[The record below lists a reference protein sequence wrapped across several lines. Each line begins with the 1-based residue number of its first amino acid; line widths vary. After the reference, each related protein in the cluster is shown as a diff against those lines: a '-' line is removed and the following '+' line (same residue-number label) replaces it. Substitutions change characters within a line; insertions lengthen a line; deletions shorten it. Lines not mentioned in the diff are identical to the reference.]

1 MVRPSLQPAGL
12 GQFLLLWLL
21 LLPPMPDPR
30 VEAQRTW
37 PSPFC
42 PAVCEPMR
50 CPPLPTCSSGATP
63 VQDRCRCCRV
73 CPAAEGEVC
82 GGVLG
87 RPCAPGLQCSAPF
100 RPRRLGGTRL
110 GTCGCPATGAAVCGS
125 DGRTYPSLCALRAEN
140 RAARRRG
147 ALPALPVQK
156 GDCRDRGGCR
166 PGALLKLS
174 GGTFLNRAALH
185 GFCPA
190 PLAVGIPLLAP
201 DFLPSWGVSL
211 RVPMWFPHP
220 YPHFPPHTC

>member
-1 MVRPSLQPAGL
+1 MVRPSLRPAAL
-12 GQFLLLWLL
+12 AQFLLLWLL
-21 LLPPMPDPR
+21 LLPPVPDPR

-50 CPPLPTCSSGATP
+50 CPPLPTCSSGAAP
-63 VQDRCRCCRV
+63 VQDRCRCCPV

-87 RPCAPGLQCSAPF
+87 RPCAPGLQCSASS
-100 RPRRLGGTRL
+100 RPRRLGAPRL

-156 GDCRDRGGCR
+156 GDCRDRGGCQ
-166 PGALLKLS
+166 PCAAS
-174 GGTFLNRAALH
+174 GLVRSVCESRSSPRVLPCCIGLGDSTS
-185 GFCPA
+185 CPRCSSLGGVLYGSHVVFF
-190 PLAVGIPLLAP
+190 PLQ
-201 DFLPSWGVSL
+201 
-211 RVPMWFPHP
+211 
-220 YPHFPPHTC
+220 FPPQTG